1 VSKETYYRHPK
12 HDTRIYTLTSYTC
25 IYMYIY
31 ICIITDK
38 GTASYQ
44 LDSDYGAL
52 VQYIYIYIYACIITD
67 KGTATFQRDSDSGA
81 HVQLPALQ
89 LRRMRSRRN
98 SNSRGVKVFFFLP
111 SPTPPSLFFSLFR
124 SLPTSLSHTP
134 LSLPS
139 LPSLPPS
146 IFRSLCVFYCLSC
159 SPGGGTWCCTEDFPV
174 LNSNL

>member
-1 VSKETYYRHPK
+1 M
-12 HDTRIYTLTSYTC
+12 
-25 IYMYIY
+25 YMYHY
-31 ICIITDK
+31 RQGYSKLSTGQRLWCPCT
-38 GTASYQ
+38 
-44 LDSDYGAL
+44 
-52 VQYIYIYIYACIITD
+52 IYIYIYACIITD
-67 KGTATFQRDSDSGA
+67 KGTATCQRDSDSGA

-146 IFRSLCVFYCLSC
+146 FALCVYFTACRAHLGVELGAARRTFQC
-159 SPGGGTWCCTEDFPV
+159 
-174 LNSNL
+174 